1 MEAITDQGTHSDCI
15 GLDERTLLVAA
26 GDGRSWLVTLANG
39 ATVALPRS
47 SVARRR
53 ASLAAGAIEGAIYAG
68 LTHAGSAPAQP
79 ASDACAFDDSP
90 RHVLLR
96 YVKWLAG
103 NALFAAQTPGLFR
116 EGAARLAAQGRSD
129 LAAFAQRKA
138 DEEDGHAALALADL
152 TALGL
157 QADVVVRA
165 LNPPSA
171 TAFALRFRDLVHSAD
186 PIALFGFS
194 YCMER
199 MALERD
205 AAFAAS
211 VAAALPPGCKAQRFL
226 AVHSALG
233 SDQAHVDEQLALFE
247 SCTAAARHAIV
258 KTAFQTA
265 CMLAAQREMDRAL
278 TAQEI
283 EGRLTGFGGN
293 IACMRGPG
301 ADSERGNATS
311 RTDAYCHGDA
321 VASYQSGPFSPQPG
335 DHHGAF

>member
-26 GDGRSWLVTLANG
+26 GDGRSWLLTLASG
-39 ATVALPRS
+39 ATTALPRS

-79 ASDACAFDDSP
+79 ASDDCASDACAFYDSP

-116 EGAARLAAQGRSD
+116 EGAVRLAVQGRRD

-157 QADVVVRA
+157 QAEAVARA

-171 TAFALRFRDLVHSAD
+171 TAFAARFRELVRAAD

-247 SCTAAARHAIV
+247 SCTAAERHAIV

-265 CMLAAQREMDRAL
+265 CMLGAQREMDRAL

-283 EGRLTGFGGN
+283 ERRLSKN
-293 IACMRGPG
+293 
-301 ADSERGNATS
+301 TS
-311 RTDAYCHGDA
+311 T
-321 VASYQSGPFSPQPG
+321 
-335 DHHGAF
+335 